1 MINNIKGINESF
13 FPLIEKIDTLLKCGK
28 AIIGIDGGSGSG
40 KTTLASLLCEI
51 YDATVFHMDDFF
63 LTPSMRTNER
73 LSEVGGN
80 VDRERF
86 ENEVLIPL
94 KQGTDV
100 NYRRFD
106 CKASILST
114 PVSVKPK
121 NLVIIEGSYSLHPDL
136 IKYYDFSVFLDID
149 VEKQRERIK
158 KRNGE
163 GAKAFFEKWIPLENT
178 YFEKTQIKDRCDMII
193 KIYQLP

>member
-1 MINNIKGINESF
+1 MNNNIKEINEEL
-13 FPLIEKIDTLLKCGK
+13 FPLTKKIDALLKCGK

-114 PVSVKPK
+114 PVAIKPK

-149 VEKQRERIK
+149 TEKQGERIK

-193 KIYQLP
+193 KA

>member
-1 MINNIKGINESF
+1 MIDYRKEINQEF
-13 FPLIEKIDTLLKCGK
+13 LPLIKKIDMLLKNGK

-51 YDATVFHMDDFF
+51 YDATVFHMDDYF
-63 LTPSMRTNER
+63 LTPSMRTPER

-100 NYRRFD
+100 NYRKFD
-106 CKASILST
+106 CKTNVLST
-114 PVSVKPK
+114 PVLINPK
-121 NLVIIEGSYSLHPDL
+121 NLVIVEGSYSLHPDL

-149 VEKQRERIK
+149 VEKQNERIK

-193 KIYQLP
+193 KI

>member
-1 MINNIKGINESF
+1 MIDYRKEINQEF
-13 FPLIEKIDTLLKCGK
+13 LPLIKKIDMLLKNGK

-40 KTTLASLLCEI
+40 KTTFASLLCEI
-51 YDATVFHMDDFF
+51 YDATAFHMDDFF
-63 LTPSMRTNER
+63 LTPSMRTEER

-100 NYRRFD
+100 NYRKFD
-106 CKASILST
+106 CKTNVLST

-163 GAKAFFEKWIPLENT
+163 GAKAFFEKWIPLENI
-178 YFEKTQIKDRCDMII
+178 YFEKTNIKHRCDMII
-193 KIYQLP
+193 KP

>member
-1 MINNIKGINESF
+1 MIDYRKEINQEF
-13 FPLIEKIDTLLKCGK
+13 LPLIKKIDMLLKNGK

-40 KTTLASLLCEI
+40 KTTFASLLCEV

-63 LTPSMRTNER
+63 LTPSMRTPER
-73 LSEVGGN
+73 LSEAGGN

-100 NYRRFD
+100 NYRKFD
-106 CKASILST
+106 CKTNVLST
-114 PVSVKPK
+114 PVLINPK
-121 NLVIIEGSYSLHPDL
+121 NLVIVEGSYSLHPDL

-149 VEKQRERIK
+149 VEKQNERIK

-193 KIYQLP
+193 KI

>member
-1 MINNIKGINESF
+1 MNNNIKEINESF
-13 FPLIEKIDTLLKCGK
+13 LPLIEKIDTLLKCGK

-40 KTTLASLLCEI
+40 KTTLASLLCES

-63 LTPSMRTNER
+63 LTPSMRTPER
-73 LSEVGGN
+73 LSEAGGN

-106 CKASILST
+106 CKTGVLST

-149 VEKQRERIK
+149 TEKQNERIK

-163 GAKAFFEKWIPLENT
+163 GAKSFFEKWIPLENT

-193 KIYQLP
+193 KI

>member
-1 MINNIKGINESF
+1 MNNNIKEINEIF

-63 LTPSMRTNER
+63 LTPSMRTMER

-94 KQGTDV
+94 KQGADV

-106 CKASILST
+106 CKSSILST

-149 VEKQRERIK
+149 VEKQNERIK

-163 GAKAFFEKWIPLENT
+163 GAKAFFEKWIPLENI

-193 KIYQLP
+193 KI

>member
-1 MINNIKGINESF
+1 MNNNIKEINESF
-13 FPLIEKIDTLLKCGK
+13 FPLIEKIDTLLKNGK

-40 KTTLASLLCEI
+40 KTTIASLLCEI

-63 LTPSMRTNER
+63 LTPSMRTPER

-80 VDRERF
+80 VDKERF
-86 ENEVLIPL
+86 ESEVLIPL
-94 KQGTDV
+94 RAGQIV
-100 NYRRFD
+100 NYRKFD
-106 CKASILST
+106 CKTIVLST

-136 IKYYDFSVFLDID
+136 IKYYDLSVFLDID
-149 VEKQRERIK
+149 TEKQRERIK
-158 KRNGE
+158 NRNGE

-193 KIYQLP
+193 KA

>member
-1 MINNIKGINESF
+1 MIDNIKEINEKF
-13 FPLIEKIDTLLKCGK
+13 LPLIEKIDTLLKCGK

-51 YDATVFHMDDFF
+51 YDATVFNMDDFF
-63 LTPSMRTNER
+63 LTPSMRTPER
-73 LSEVGGN
+73 LSEAGGN

-86 ENEVLIPL
+86 EKEVLIPI
-94 KQGTDV
+94 KQEIDV

-106 CKASILST
+106 CKTSNFLA
-114 PVSVKPK
+114 PVSIKPK
-121 NLVIIEGSYSLHPDL
+121 NLVVVEGSYSLHPDL

-193 KIYQLP
+193 KI